1 MGQRILYGAMS
12 IAALLGLFACDVAIA
27 KSPAVTAMDGPV
39 GALLRR
45 GSLIPL
51 LFTFILVLGAAEMLQ
66 LVRRRGANPHAR
78 FALLM
83 TGILVLTPWLA
94 AAGWLG
100 AGPAQIEGFL
110 WQDILV
116 VVTLIGAGVLSV
128 ARRTPENILR
138 DIGATI
144 TVVMVVGFLGSLAV
158 QMRCGCDTPEQD
170 GAWLLLITLLVTK
183 VSDIGAYF
191 TGSFIGKHKLV
202 PNISPAKTIEG
213 AIGGVLAS
221 ALIAV
226 LIAKAAVSSATWLA
240 AHNGDQAATVGAGLM
255 RRAYEATR
263 AFAAPLGDGALSPPA
278 RAAIFGLFMSVA
290 GQFGDLLESCFKRD
304 AGVKDS
310 GQIIPKFGGIL
321 DLVDSPLFAVP
332 VAWLL
337 LTNVWGLA

>member
-12 IAALLGLFACDVAIA
+12 IAALLGVFVGDVAIA
-27 KSPAVTAMDGPV
+27 KSPSVMALGGPV

-51 LFTFILVLGAAEMLQ
+51 LFMLILVLGAAEMLQ

-94 AAGWLG
+94 AARWLG
-100 AGPAQIEGFL
+100 SGPAQMEGFF
-110 WQDILV
+110 WQIVWV
-116 VVTLIGAGVLSV
+116 VVTIMGAGVLSV
-128 ARRTPENILR
+128 ARGSPDDILR
-138 DIGATI
+138 DTGATLT
-144 TVVMVVGFLGSLAV
+144 TVLVVGFLGSLAV
-158 QMRCGCDTPEQD
+158 QLRCGCDTPAQE

-191 TGSFIGKHKLV
+191 TGSFIGRHKLV

-213 AIGGVLAS
+213 SIGGALAS
-221 ALIAV
+221 ALVAV
-226 LIAKAAVSSATWLA
+226 LFVKAAASSAGWLVA
-240 AHNGDQAATVGAGLM
+240 QSDDQIATTGARLVQM
-255 RRAYEATR
+255 AYEATR
-263 AFAAPLGDGALSPPA
+263 SFAASAGDDALSPSV
-278 RAAIFGLFMSVA
+278 RAAIFGLLMSLA
-290 GQFGDLLESCFKRD
+290 GQFGDLVESCFKRD

-310 GQIIPKFGGIL
+310 GQIIPRFGGIL

-337 LTNVWGLA
+337 LTGIWGLG